1 MRMSNH
7 LVGFDV
13 DETPRHASSAWAKG
27 VQSKPTL
34 RLRKISS
41 AFDLIL
47 VVTEA
52 SDERFDVIDELDFEM
67 KMRIVPQQGKSIF

>member
-1 MRMSNH
+1 MRMSDRH
-7 LVGFDV
+7 VGFDV
-13 DETPRHASSAWAKG
+13 DETPRHASSAWAKA